1 MNGNFIM
8 DIIRISLTF
17 FGIIITIFKF
27 NETIRASLRA
37 ESSWREELFNIS
49 SSFKVDKNHLL
60 CLRAHQ
66 RFNYAHIKMCEISKK
81 EYGDHEY
88 GDKVRDQIGGATYLL
103 YEKYILGFGKYKK
116 ITSEDQNKIRNL
128 AIALLKYDFI
138 KRGDND
144 NSIRFPLNS
153 KGQKRNDA
161 YAELS
166 KWIDEYITT

>member
-1 MNGNFIM
+1 M

-17 FGIIITIFKF
+17 FGIIITILKF

-66 RFNYAHIKMCEISKK
+66 RFNYAHIKMCKISKK

-88 GDKVRDQIGGATYLL
+88 GDKVRDQIGEATYLL

-144 NSIRFPLNS
+144 NSIHFLPKS
-153 KGQKRNDA
+153 KDKRNDA
-161 YAELS
+161 YKELS
-166 KWIDEYITT
+166 EWIDDYITKKTAISS